1 MTRLGFAL
9 SMIAVVAT
17 ATWAYHVNYRT
28 KTTLGRVDRLRGQ
41 IAAEREAVEVL
52 RVEWAYLNAPERLA
66 RLVARHND
74 LLGLEPMGPQHF
86 DEVAAIPFR
95 PRAPAPAADP
105 ASGDAAPETGAPEPG
120 ILPGI
125 LTVVVIS
132 ESVPPV
138 SGPVPVPRPVGWR
151 LA

>member
-17 ATWAYHVNYRT
+17 AAWAYHVNYRT
-28 KTTLGRVDRLRGQ
+28 KTTLGQVDRLRSQ

-52 RVEWAYLNAPERLA
+52 RVDWAYLNAPDRIA
-66 RLVARHND
+66 RLVAQHND

-86 DEVAAIPFR
+86 DEVAAVPFR
-95 PRAPAPAADP
+95 RRTPGPAPD
-105 ASGDAAPETGAPEPG
+105 GVAPEVEVE
-120 ILPGI
+120 
-125 LTVVVIS
+125 TVDVIS

-138 SGPVPVPRPVGWR
+138 SGPVPMPRPAGWR
-151 LA
+151 SE